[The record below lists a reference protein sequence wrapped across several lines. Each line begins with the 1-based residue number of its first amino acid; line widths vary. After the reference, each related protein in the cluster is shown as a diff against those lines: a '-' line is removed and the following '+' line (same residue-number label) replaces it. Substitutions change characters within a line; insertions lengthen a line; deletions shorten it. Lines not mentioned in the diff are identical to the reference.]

1 MKYFIV
7 TALLYCI
14 TFCATAQKN
23 EIVEYPFYQTK
34 NTRVFDITKVTT
46 SKDYTALEVYFYAAE
61 WIKVNG
67 TSTLIGN
74 NSGKRYKLLRSEGVD
89 VDKETTLPE
98 CGYMKATLYFEPL
111 DAADRSFNFSEGEN
125 VPNGWEITNISLTPY
140 SLKKV
145 LEKDKKW
152 GKKSVSPFARE
163 YRSDS
168 IRIELDIKNSNENIE
183 MYYLHGLSFAERE
196 FSNGKYSYS
205 VPVFNTIAINT
216 YLPNRDYRRII
227 ASPGD
232 TIRLSYDGTSRQAKV
247 ITADNEMQ
255 RCIDEYNRHVR
266 ASGIYNSPVD
276 YALSPQQLF
285 YDHVAGALKRNIMRL
300 QNFIA
305 DNPGFDEKAAYF
317 LRTDIK
323 AEALHSLL
331 QYRFSLRKQQQKS
344 FSKETMALIDELFT
358 DIVSPFTMSIY
369 SDRIMIDYAG
379 YKDDISRKVLSISIN
394 KNSSGALQTLNSIG
408 EIKLSKK
415 EIETIEK
422 ERYLLSLPLA
432 MALNMVEDT
441 IKAAEELK
449 DTTTINKRY
458 NALLKK
464 YAIDKLTDKEIEN
477 YATAYNYLKVKDG
490 IKNLPISDDD
500 KKFAVVFLNYKE
512 LSDNNKSLNDTVLK
526 IVMRGLEDFAPA
538 HHIIEQNDYM
548 RKLEEEELEVKY
560 LRNCAELTPE
570 TLKADS
576 LLASILEPHRGK
588 VVYVDFWGT
597 WCGPCKVQMS
607 YVPAVKEALKGKD
620 VVFIYFADNS
630 PEDVRQ
636 TIVKRYNIYGENTFH
651 YNLPDEQH
659 RSLKELLNVNSFP
672 TYLLFDRKGK
682 LVDRNPPR
690 PQQKDLLLN
699 EIQKYLDE

>member
-1 MKYFIV
+1 MKNLFLTLILALV
-7 TALLYCI
+7 TLCS
-14 TFCATAQKN
+14 FAQKKQT
-23 EIVEYPFYQTK
+23 VEFPFYQTK

-46 SKDYTALEVYFYAAE
+46 DKNYTALEVYFYAAE
-61 WIKVNG
+61 WIKVKS
-67 TSTLIGN
+67 TSILTGN
-74 NSGKRYKLLRSEGVD
+74 NSGKRYKMLRSEGVN
-89 VDKETTLPE
+89 VDKETTLPQ

-111 DAADRSFNFSEGEN
+111 DATDQSFDFSEGEN
-125 VPNGWEITNISLTPY
+125 VANGWKITNISLTPY
-140 SLKKV
+140 SLKEVMK
-145 LEKDKKW
+145 KDKKW
-152 GKKSVSPFARE
+152 GKKSVSLFARE
-163 YRSDS
+163 YCNDS
-168 IRIELDIKNSNENIE
+168 IRIELDIKDSDKNIE
-183 MYYLHGLSFAERE
+183 LYYLNGLSFVERE

-205 VPVFNTIAINT
+205 VPVFNTIAITT

-232 TIRLSYDGTSRQAKV
+232 TIRILYDGITKQAKV

-255 RCIDEYNRHVR
+255 RCIDEYDRHNMS
-266 ASGIYNSPVD
+266 SGFYASPVD

-285 YDHVAGALKRNIMRL
+285 YDHIAGGLKRNMLRL

-305 DNPGFDEKAAYF
+305 RHPGFDEKAAYF

-323 AEALHSLL
+323 IEALHTLL

-358 DIVSPFTMSIY
+358 DIVNPFTMSFY

-379 YKDDISRKVLSISIN
+379 YKNDISRKGLSISVN

-422 ERYLLSLPLA
+422 ERYLLSLHLA
-432 MALNMVEDT
+432 MALNNVKDT
-441 IKAAEELK
+441 ARAAKELK
-449 DTTTINKRY
+449 DTTKINKRY

-464 YAIDKLTDKEIEN
+464 YAIDKLTDSEIKN
-477 YATAYNYLKVKDG
+477 YATAYDYLKVKDG
-490 IKNLPISDDD
+490 IKNLPISEED
-500 KKFAVVFLNYKE
+500 KRFAVTFINYKE
-512 LSDNNKSLNDTVLK
+512 ISDGNKSLNDTVLK

-538 HHIIEQNDYM
+538 QHLIEQNNYM
-548 RKLEEEELEVKY
+548 RKLEAEELEVKY

-570 TLKADS
+570 ALKADS
-576 LLASILEPHRGK
+576 LLASILEPHKGK

-607 YVPAVKEALKGKD
+607 YMPAVKEALKGKD

-636 TIVKRYNIYGENTFH
+636 TIVKRYGIYGENTFH

-672 TYLLFDRKGK
+672 TYLLFDKNGK
-682 LVDRNPPR
+682 LVNRTPPQ

-699 EIQKYLDE
+699 EIQKYLDK